1 MTLDG
6 AMKESIDSIRLGFY
20 SLLPACDDLG
30 RAIIFNNTWSKVCLD
45 ANGCFP
51 IDADEVRRTI
61 YDINKLLF
69 TFTPHKCITF
79 SPTIDHIRCMKQ
91 QTIQENESVMVS
103 STCCQAKI

>member
-51 IDADEVRRTI
+51 IDADEVRRELCITNYI
-61 YDINKLLF
+61 LHFGNHLI
-69 TFTPHKCITF
+69 FTPHKCITYR
-79 SPTIDHIRCMKQ
+79 SYTLH
-91 QTIQENESVMVS
+91 
-103 STCCQAKI
+103 A

>member
-51 IDADEVRRTI
+51 IDADEVRRRTI
-61 YDINKLLF
+61 TNYILHF
-69 TFTPHKCITF
+69 GVI
-79 SPTIDHIRCMKQ
+79 I
-91 QTIQENESVMVS
+91 
-103 STCCQAKI
+103 